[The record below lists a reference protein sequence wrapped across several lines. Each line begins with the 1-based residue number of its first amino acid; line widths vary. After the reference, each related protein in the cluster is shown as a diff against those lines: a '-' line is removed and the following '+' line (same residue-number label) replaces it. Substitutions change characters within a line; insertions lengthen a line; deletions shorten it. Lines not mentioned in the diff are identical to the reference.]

1 MRTHFRILHEQL
13 NIYTYDKI
21 VSYVQIY
28 YCIFSYNSET
38 PDLNLSSWSIYALW
52 AVVKETP
59 TFLIFNIQY
68 YYSSDMNLFVNW
80 LFICIL
86 S

>member
-1 MRTHFRILHEQL
+1 MRNTCTIEYLYWSQ
-13 NIYTYDKI
+13 NYTKYA
-21 VSYVQIY
+21 IY
-28 YCIFSYNSET
+28 YFIFSYNSET